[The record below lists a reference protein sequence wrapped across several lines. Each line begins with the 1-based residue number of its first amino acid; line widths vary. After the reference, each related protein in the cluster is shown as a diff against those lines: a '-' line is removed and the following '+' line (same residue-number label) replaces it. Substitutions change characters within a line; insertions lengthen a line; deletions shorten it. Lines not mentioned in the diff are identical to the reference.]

1 MTENPIKLNDGAYF
15 LPGGSALL
23 NFAQP
28 TPSVTDRAGNGGKA
42 MRIPYGNDGS
52 AEIWSWG
59 KNNQLPQDREA
70 LVLDNNIVPE
80 LMATKRDITV
90 GGGLMCYR
98 ERFEAGN
105 RIIEEVEMPAA
116 AKAFFNELADLNGGQ
131 DIESYLLK
139 SCRNLIYHSNT
150 FTEFVRNKGG
160 KISSMIGMESRHL
173 RPEKMQNNGTVMNWF
188 WSGNWKEYRKDAYR
202 PKRIP
207 AYLSEVKK
215 QPKFVMHCMDDV
227 LSDEYLGIPTW
238 WGGRAWIE
246 CANAIPIFHINN
258 LRNGYTI
265 RWHIEIPKDYFWDYS
280 TPANTQ
286 KEKADAKSTETAAKK
301 EFLNKLNAFL
311 AGYEQTGRALITEYE
326 MNKVL
331 GKDFPGIKV
340 TPLNVDLKD
349 KALLD
354 LFEKSNDANISAQGI
369 HPTLAAIQTQG
380 KLSSGSE
387 IRNAFMMYVAIKTP
401 VKRAILLK
409 PIQYVHRVNGW
420 GEGIKWGFRDIEIT
434 KLDDNPAGK
443 QEVAVGA

>member
-1 MTENPIKLNDGAYF
+1 MEIQPQKINENAYF
-15 LPGGSALL
+15 LPGSASLIS
-23 NFAQP
+23 FSSP
-28 TPSVTDRAGNGGKA
+28 TPSVTDRAGNGGKK
-42 MRIPYGNDGS
+42 MQITYGEDKT

-59 KNNQLPQDREA
+59 KNNLLPQDREA
-70 LVLDNNIVPE
+70 LVMDNNIVPE

-90 GGGLMCYR
+90 GGGLMCYV
-98 ERFEAGN
+98 ERFKDGK
-105 RIIEEVEMPAA
+105 RSIEEVQMPVAA
-116 AKAFFNELADLNGGQ
+116 RAWFDQLVERNGTQDL
-131 DIESYLLK
+131 DAYLLK
-139 SCRNLIYHSNT
+139 ASRNLIYHSNT
-150 FTEFVRNKGG
+150 FTEFVREKGG
-160 KISSMIGMESRHL
+160 RIFSMKALEARHL
-173 RPEKMQNNGTVMNWF
+173 RPERMNDKGKIMNWF
-188 WSGNWKEYRKDAYR
+188 WSGNWKEFRKEEYR
-202 PKRIP
+202 PQAIP
-207 AYLSEVKK
+207 AYQGEAKLQSKYL
-215 QPKFVMHCMDDV
+215 MHVMDDV

-265 RWHIEIPKDYFWDYS
+265 RWHIEIPKDYFWDYTS
-280 TPANTQ
+280 QANSPKD
-286 KEKADAKSTETAAKK
+286 KEDAKSKETKAKQ
-301 EFLNKLNAFL
+301 EFLAKLNAFL

-326 MNKVL
+326 LNKQL

-401 VKRAILLK
+401 VKRALLLK
-409 PIQYVHRVNGW
+409 PIQHVHKVNGW
-420 GEGIKWGFRDIEIT
+420 GDEIKWGFRDIEIT
-434 KLDDNPAGK
+434 KLDENPAGR
-443 QEVAVGA
+443 QDVAVGA

>member
-1 MTENPIKLNDGAYF
+1 MSQEPQQINENTYL
-15 LPGGSALL
+15 LPGSAALL
-23 NFAQP
+23 SFSNP
-28 TPSVTDRAGNGGKA
+28 TPSVTDRAGNGGKEMQITVGETGLA
-42 MRIPYGNDGS
+42 K
-52 AEIWSWG
+52 IWTWG
-59 KNNQLPQDREA
+59 KNNLLPQDREA

-98 ERFEAGN
+98 ERFEDGK
-105 RIIEEVEMPAA
+105 RIIEEVPIPPAA
-116 AKAFFNELADLNGGQ
+116 QAWFDALSDRNGGQ
-131 DIESYLLK
+131 DIEAYLLK

-150 FTEFVRNKGG
+150 FSEFVRERGG
-160 KISSMIGMESRHL
+160 GIFSMAAMECRHL
-173 RPEKMQNNGTVMNWF
+173 RPEKMTKTGAVKNWF
-188 WSGNWKEYRKDAYR
+188 WSGNWKEYRKEEYR
-202 PKRIP
+202 PYAIP
-207 AYLSEVKK
+207 AYINEARK
-215 QPKFVMHCMDDV
+215 QSKFIMHCMDDV

-246 CANAIPIFHINN
+246 CANAIPIFHIQN

-265 RWHIEIPKDYFWDYS
+265 RWHIEIPKDYFWDYTAAS
-280 TPANTQ
+280 MSL
-286 KEKADAKSTETAAKK
+286 KEKEDAKSKEAAAKQ
-301 EFLNKLNAFL
+301 EFLKKLNMFL
-311 AGYEQTGRALITEYE
+311 AGYEQAGRALITEYE
-326 MNKVL
+326 LNKQM

-340 TPLNVDLKD
+340 TALNVDLKD

-387 IRNAFMMYVAIKTP
+387 IRNAFAMYVAIKTP

-409 PIQYVHRVNGW
+409 PINYVHRVNKW

-434 KLDDNPAGK
+434 NLDENPAG
-443 QEVAVGA
+443 QQTVAVGV